1 MYKIRKNS
9 FSFVRND
16 ILIYDDLEKYK
27 IKQTGGYDIPAAII
41 YKYLND
47 TTSKIACINKG
58 FLNKW
63 LFLSYEVEKI
73 DYVDIDNNISEL
85 IVKNGSMQYHDLI
98 DKMKF
103 TRKQKLNKEYGQRV
117 MANIYPKSLFYDA
130 DSIFTDRHYYK
141 NGIIKWH
148 FKSNDLLRNHNF
160 IFKIIEDRFPFI
172 LNYHINYYYYSKIQ
186 NKVCKTKKSCFV
198 SLSFNNFDIIINND
212 QKKVY
217 MIMSIY

>member
-41 YKYLND
+41 FKYLND
-47 TTSKIACINKG
+47 TSSKIACINKG
-58 FLNKW
+58 FLYKW

-85 IVKNGSMQYHDLI
+85 IVKNGLMKYHDLI

-103 TRKQKLNKEYGQRV
+103 TRKQKLNKEYGQTI
-117 MANIYPKSLFYDA
+117 ASIYPKSIFYDA
-130 DSIFTDRHYYK
+130 ESIFVDKHYYK

-148 FKSNDLLRNHNF
+148 FKSNDLLRNHVF
-160 IFKIIEDRFPFI
+160 IFKIIKDRFPFI
-172 LNYHINYYYYSKIQ
+172 LNYHINYYYYSKNI
-186 NKVCKTKKSCFV
+186 NKVFKTKKSYFV
-198 SLSFNNFDIIINND
+198 TIPFNNFDIIIND

-217 MIMSIY
+217 MIISVY